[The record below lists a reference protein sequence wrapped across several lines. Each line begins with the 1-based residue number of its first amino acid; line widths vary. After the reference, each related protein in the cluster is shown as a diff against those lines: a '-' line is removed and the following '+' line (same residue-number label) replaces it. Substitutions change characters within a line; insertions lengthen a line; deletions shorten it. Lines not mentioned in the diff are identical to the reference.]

1 MTLQLVFR
9 IPYKEV
15 RQSKKNGAK
24 KKITKY
30 GDDNNQQ
37 EPMSRSATAQHSC
50 HDVFVDRFIF
60 RSNFPWECHDQ
71 SLEIN

>member
-37 EPMSRSATAQHSC
+37 ELMSRSVSVQLHNIPVTAFSKT
-50 HDVFVDRFIF
+50 DLFLDRIF
-60 RSNFPWECHDQ
+60 HGNAMTNH
-71 SLEIN
+71 